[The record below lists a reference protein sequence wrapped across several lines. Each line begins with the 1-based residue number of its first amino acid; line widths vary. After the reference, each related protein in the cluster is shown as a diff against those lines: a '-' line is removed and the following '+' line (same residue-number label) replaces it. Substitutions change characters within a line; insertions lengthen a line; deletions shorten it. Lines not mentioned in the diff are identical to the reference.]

1 MVHIITDLDLLTN
14 KYTEKELIDNI
25 YSVSLLQ
32 VLKTQN
38 LSAEFCYNYLLNS
51 SFQLL
56 PEEELL
62 LTKELILHYQSHI
75 SLLDLMELEVAQTN
89 KKSLFDFCNYND

>member
-1 MVHIITDLDLLTN
+1 MVRSITDLDLLTN

-32 VLKTQN
+32 VLKTQI
-38 LSAEFCYNYLLNS
+38 LSSNFCYNYLLNS

-62 LTKELILHYQSHI
+62 LTKELILYYQPHI
-75 SLLDLMELEVAQTN
+75 SLLDLMELEVTQTN
-89 KKSLFDFCNYND
+89 NKYLFDFCNYID